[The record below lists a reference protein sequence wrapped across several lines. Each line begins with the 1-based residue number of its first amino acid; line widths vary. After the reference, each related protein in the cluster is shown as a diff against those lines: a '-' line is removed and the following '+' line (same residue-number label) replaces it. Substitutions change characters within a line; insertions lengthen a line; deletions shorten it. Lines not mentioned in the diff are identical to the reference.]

1 MSTPILKNLQADP
14 DSAPDL
20 LAYEPEGLEGAA
32 REVWDHFAAATPYWW
47 GTSDLMTV
55 ERYCFLIGVDRNVR
69 ATMNEAQRQN
79 DFKRYADAWSV
90 MKSLSLELKNVE
102 YSLGVTPQGRAA
114 LKLSHPDDQGARE
127 RPAEDGAPMDPDD
140 L

>member
-14 DSAPDL
+14 DTVVDMSDPPDTL
-20 LAYEPEGLEGAA
+20 IDQALD
-32 REVWDHFAAATPYWW
+32 VWNRFAANPPYWW
-47 GTSDLMTV
+47 SESDLVTV
-55 ERYCFLIGVDRNVR
+55 ERYCFLIGVDRYVR
-69 ATMNEAQRQN
+69 KQMNEARAEG
-79 DFKRYADAWSV
+79 DFKRYADAWST

-114 LKLSHPDDQGARE
+114 LKLAHPGNQADREQPEGAGT
-127 RPAEDGAPMDPDD
+127 PIDPRD